1 MSDDDQTAQSSD
13 AQTRRPEDT
22 LREGPLKATIWRN
35 EGENGPY
42 RTTEYTR
49 SYQDKE
55 GKWRDTHAMRESDN
69 LPLRHLSG
77 RAHDRVMALKIAER
91 EQRKTKTQQPNP
103 DISPQ
108 R

>member
-1 MSDDDQTAQSSD
+1 MSDDQNHAPSQAPS
-13 AQTRRPEDT
+13 RGPEDT

-35 EGENGPY
+35 EGENGAY

-49 SYQDKE
+49 SYQDKD
-55 GKWRDTHAMRESDN
+55 GKWHDTHAMRESDN

-91 EQRKTKTQQPNP
+91 EHRKTKTPEQSK
-103 DISPQ
+103 DMSPQ

>member
-1 MSDDDQTAQSSD
+1 MTEHDETNSE
-13 AQTRRPEDT
+13 TRGPEDT

-35 EGENGPY
+35 EGEKGAY

-49 SYQDKE
+49 SYQDKD
-55 GKWRDTHAMRESDN
+55 GNWRDTHAMRESDH

-77 RAHDRVMALKIAER
+77 RAHDRVVALKIAER
-91 EQRKTKTQQPNP
+91 EQRKAKTPEQSK

>member
-1 MSDDDQTAQSSD
+1 MSEHEQNNGD
-13 AQTRRPEDT
+13 ARGPEDT

-35 EGENGPY
+35 DSEKGPY

-49 SYQDKE
+49 SYKDKE
-55 GKWRDTHAMRESDN
+55 GNWRDTNAMRETDN

-77 RAHDRVMALKIAER
+77 RTHDRVMELKIAER
-91 EQRKTKTQQPNP
+91 EQRKSQTRDPSK